1 MVWKHCSSRMLLL
14 FQGIRYFAAVS
25 THRSFC
31 RYFQVFRH
39 FVDILKQTTFCIWTW
54 LSPAWTVELIS
65 MTKHR
70 TTMLSQLVSTCENFL
85 RTSQIMAWGTNMH
98 PFVSPKFHP
107 RLMNGAMLVLAP
119 PCSLFVPAC
128 SSVHRRTVANP
139 EGNQAVLKVRLAQRI
154 WRNMDSWIIGKVD

>member
-1 MVWKHCSSRMLLL
+1 
-14 FQGIRYFAAVS
+14 
-25 THRSFC
+25 
-31 RYFQVFRH
+31 
-39 FVDILKQTTFCIWTW
+39 
-54 LSPAWTVELIS
+54 
-65 MTKHR
+65 
-70 TTMLSQLVSTCENFL
+70 
-85 RTSQIMAWGTNMH
+85 MH

-119 PCSLFVPAC
+119 PCSLFVRAC